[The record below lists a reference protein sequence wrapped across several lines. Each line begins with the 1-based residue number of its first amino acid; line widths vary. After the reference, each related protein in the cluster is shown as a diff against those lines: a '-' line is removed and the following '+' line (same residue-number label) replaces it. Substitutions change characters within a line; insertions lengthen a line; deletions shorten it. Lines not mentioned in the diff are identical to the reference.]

1 MGESAAVKRLC
12 DLLNTFVGGWSEC
25 ALSDMPLGRL
35 SQQPLAGFPAM
46 YSPISIVPHFVWQKR
61 AAALMA
67 SDSCIPSQWGQM
79 HARSVYLCH
88 GRKQALTDC
97 LKKHI
102 EENE

>member
-46 YSPISIVPHFVWQKR
+46 YSPISIVPHFV
-61 AAALMA
+61 
-67 SDSCIPSQWGQM
+67 
-79 HARSVYLCH
+79 
-88 GRKQALTDC
+88 
-97 LKKHI
+97 
-102 EENE
+102 